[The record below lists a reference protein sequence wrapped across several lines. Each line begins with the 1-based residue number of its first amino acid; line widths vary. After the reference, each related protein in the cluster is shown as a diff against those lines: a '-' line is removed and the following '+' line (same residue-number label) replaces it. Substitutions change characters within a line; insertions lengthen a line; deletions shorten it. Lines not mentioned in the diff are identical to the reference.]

1 MTVECTPAANSL
13 LQSFAPA
20 VSWILVIIGWCIV
33 RRDNNRREARKEVK
47 TLVDQAISRSEDIC
61 EMARSYFETP
71 ESAES
76 YKQSARIKAGLK
88 TLGTEV
94 NTLRETTGS
103 AVDAQKA
110 MISLRKAT
118 TGGEFDSASRQAS
131 LNTDPIF
138 DEIDEAL
145 IAFHRKLT
153 ESFCRLPR

>member
-1 MTVECTPAANSL
+1 MTAECTTAATSL

-20 VSWILVIIGWCIV
+20 VSWILVIVGWSIV
-33 RRDNNRREARKEVK
+33 RHDNNRREARKEVK

-61 EMARSYFETP
+61 EMARSYFEAP
-71 ESAES
+71 VSAES
-76 YKQSARIKAGLK
+76 HKQSARIKAGLK
-88 TLGTEV
+88 TLGTEI
-94 NTLRETTGS
+94 NTLRETTSS

-118 TGGEFDSASRQAS
+118 TGGDFDSAARQAA
-131 LNTDPIF
+131 LHTDPIF

-145 IAFHRKLT
+145 ITFHRKLT